1 MLTREIAIK
10 QATNFILDCYKQGL
24 NIEKAYLFG
33 SVAKNEQRDF
43 SDIDIALIS
52 KDFSNNFIINNR
64 LTSKINIK
72 YPLIEVH
79 HFNSD
84 YFKNGDPFINEITST
99 GFELNW
105 ISNETNENH

>member
-10 QATNFILDCYKQGL
+10 QATDFIADCTKFGI

-33 SVAKNEQRDF
+33 SIAKNQQREF

-52 KDFSNNFIINNR
+52 NQFSKNFVTNSR

-79 HFNSD
+79 HFNSN
-84 YFKNGDPFINEITST
+84 YFKLGDPFIKEITTT
-99 GFELNW
+99 GFEINW
-105 ISNETNENH
+105 K